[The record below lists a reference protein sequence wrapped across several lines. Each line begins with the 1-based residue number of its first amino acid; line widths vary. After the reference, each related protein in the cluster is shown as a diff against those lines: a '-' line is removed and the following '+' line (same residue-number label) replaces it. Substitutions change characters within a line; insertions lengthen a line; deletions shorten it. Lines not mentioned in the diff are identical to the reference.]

1 MEIQNICRTRMIPRG
16 GTDSLL
22 TLIIKIIIIILLY
35 YKERKSKTGR
45 GFQHV

>member
-1 MEIQNICRTRMIPRG
+1 MEIQNICRTGMIPR